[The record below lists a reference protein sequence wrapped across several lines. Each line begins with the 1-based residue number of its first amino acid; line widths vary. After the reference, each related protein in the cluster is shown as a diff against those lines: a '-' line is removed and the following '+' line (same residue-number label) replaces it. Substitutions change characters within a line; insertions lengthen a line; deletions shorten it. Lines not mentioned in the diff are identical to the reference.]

1 MHGIGVLSD
10 KIVDHRFARFT
21 RISTQRFDTSETAG
35 CSRIQVDG
43 IHYLSYGTQS
53 IPAIFLRL
61 LCRRSGL
68 MGVGG
73 DGGSGGISGDRT
85 GGGGVVGHESVGD
98 DGGGGGGG
106 GCDGSN
112 SFLMLT

>member
-10 KIVDHRFARFT
+10 QIVDHRFARFT
-21 RISTQRFDTSETAG
+21 RISTQRFDTSETDG

-61 LCRRSGL
+61 VRRRSGL
-68 MGVGG
+68 MGDGG
-73 DGGSGGISGDRT
+73 DGGSGGGVAGNRT
-85 GGGGVVGHESVGD
+85 ICGHESVGD

-106 GCDGSN
+106 CDGGN

>member
-1 MHGIGVLSD
+1 VHGIGVLSD
-10 KIVDHRFARFT
+10 QIVDHRFARFT

-35 CSRIQVDG
+35 CSGIQVDG

-61 LCRRSGL
+61 VCHRAGL

-73 DGGSGGISGDRT
+73 DGGSGVGGNRT
-85 GGGGVVGHESVGD
+85 GGGDVVGQEYVGD
-98 DGGGGGGG
+98 DGGGGGSG
-106 GCDGSN
+106 GCDGGN
-112 SFLMLT
+112 SFPMLT

>member
-1 MHGIGVLSD
+1 VHGIGVLSD
-10 KIVDHRFARFT
+10 QIVDHRFARFT
-21 RISTQRFDTSETAG
+21 RISTQRFDTSETDG
-35 CSRIQVDG
+35 CSRIQVVG

-61 LCRRSGL
+61 VRRRSGL

-73 DGGSGGISGDRT
+73 DGGSGGGGNRI

-106 GCDGSN
+106 CDSGN
-112 SFLMLT
+112 SFPMLT